1 METINT
7 TATSTTTTTNNKP
20 LVKDAAELMQE
31 LNIDDG
37 KTNENFIDI
46 IDGNFCLTLSINL
59 TLFDL

>member
-7 TATSTTTTTNNKP
+7 STTAPSKP

-31 LNIDDG
+31 LDLDDN

-46 IDGNFCLTLSINL
+46 IDGKYSLNHIE
-59 TLFDL
+59 